1 MNMRKWIVGAA
12 GAVLGLVV
20 SMTASAAESTPV
32 APPQGGAGG
41 APPAVKFELVGK
53 VEERPLLVTHDHT
66 GRTFVVEQPGR
77 LWMIK
82 NGKIDEDHPYLDLSE
97 QIYAQGE
104 CGLLG
109 LAFHPKFKENGLFYI
124 NCVMTSGP
132 KRTVIY
138 AGKPQVQN
146 TIQTIIGEFKVD
158 PKAEAVDLKQSP
170 MRKVLVIDQPYENH
184 NGGMVAFG
192 PDGMLYVGMGDGGNQ
207 RDPSKNG
214 QNLGILLAKMLRI
227 DVDHRD
233 GELGY
238 AIPKDNPFVGK
249 QGARR
254 EIFAYGLRN
263 PWRFSFDRQTG
274 LLYAADVGEDRWEE
288 IDIVKPGANYGWSE
302 REGVYKFNRNPR
314 PNREKKP
321 TEAPDEHPGFEDPI
335 KAYWHDLGMSITG
348 GYVYRGKAIPT
359 LQGWYLYGDYS
370 KGTIWGLKYEDGRV
384 TGDAKLAISNEKEVR
399 PMLPSGFG
407 EDGDGEV
414 YVCSHQDGK
423 VWKLVAVK

>member
-1 MNMRKWIVGAA
+1 MRKWIVGAA
-12 GAVLGLVV
+12 GAVAGVVV
-20 SMTASAAESTPV
+20 SLTAAGAESTPV
-32 APPQGGAGG
+32 GAGAG
-41 APPAVKFELVGK
+41 AMATPPAVRFELVGK

-77 LWMIK
+77 LWLIK
-82 NGKIDEDHPYLDLSE
+82 NGKLDSEGKPYLDISE
-97 QIYAQGE
+97 QVYADGE

-109 LAFHPKFKENGLFYI
+109 LAFHPKFAENGLFYV
-124 NCVMTSGP
+124 NCVVKSGP
-132 KRTVIY
+132 KRRVNY
-138 AGKPQVQN
+138 AGKMVEQN
-146 TIQTIIGEFKVD
+146 TIQTVIGEYKVD
-158 PKAEAVDLKQSP
+158 PKAEQVPAGTA
-170 MRKVLVIDQPYENH
+170 MRRVLVIDQPYENH
-184 NGGMVAFG
+184 NGGMIEFG
-192 PDGMLYVGMGDGGNQ
+192 PRDGMLYIGMGDGGNQ

-238 AIPKDNPFVGK
+238 AIPKDNPFVGRA
-249 QGARR
+249 GARG
-254 EIFAYGLRN
+254 EIYAYGLRN

-302 REGVYKFNRNPR
+302 REGLYPFIRRPR
-314 PNREKKP
+314 PNSEPKP
-321 TEAPDEHPGFEDPI
+321 TAPPDDHPGFADPI

-348 GYVYRGKAIPT
+348 GYVYRGKAIPG

-370 KGTIWGLKYEDGRV
+370 KGTIWGLKYEDGKV
-384 TGDAKLAISNEKEVR
+384 TGDATIRITNEKEVR

-423 VWKLVAVK
+423 VWRLVAAK